1 MKLKAPGERGYQGG
15 DPYSVNRG
23 EDEPETTNDG
33 EWRLGD
39 GGPCEGTDAGGCSFC
54 ALRRVREWSGG
65 GSREGG
71 DGLGSF
77 IEAAARG
84 KTLPRREV
92 GAAAVAA

>member
-1 MKLKAPGERGYQGG
+1 MKLKALGERGDQGG
-15 DPYSVNRG
+15 VPYSVNRG
-23 EDEPETTNDG
+23 EDEPETTSGG

-39 GGPCEGTDAGGCSFC
+39 GGPREGTDADGCSFC

-77 IEAAARG
+77 IKARVRG
-84 KTLPRREV
+84 KTLPQREV